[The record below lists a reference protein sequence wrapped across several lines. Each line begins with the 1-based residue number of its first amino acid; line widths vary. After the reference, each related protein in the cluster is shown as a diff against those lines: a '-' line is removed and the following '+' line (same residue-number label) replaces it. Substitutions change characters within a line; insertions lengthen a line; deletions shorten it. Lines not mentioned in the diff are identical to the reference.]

1 MILFLI
7 VLGLV
12 WVVCG
17 SISAMAWNAVS
28 SKEFGTPVSKGIIVL
43 CVLYGTAGLIAS
55 LPDIS
60 VYGLKKWW

>member
-1 MILFLI
+1 MMLFLI
-7 VLGLV
+7 VLVLT

-17 SISAMAWNAVS
+17 SISAMAWNALS
-28 SKEFGTPVSKGIIVL
+28 TKEFGIPVSKGIVVL
-43 CVLYGTAGLIAS
+43 CFIYGPAGLIAS